1 MSTQRTIKHH
11 FIGLSFLAAF
21 FSFFSCLNIAFA
33 ESRPESILENATQS
47 MLSSLKQNRQTLKQN
62 PNGIYKLVDDVLVP
76 HVDTEYM
83 AKWVVGK
90 QYWTSASTEQ
100 QRRFIEEF
108 KKMVVRSY
116 ASSLLAYSDQTVT
129 YFPVKESLEGK
140 SKVQVSSII
149 RQPNGESINVA
160 YRLLRTSNDWKVY
173 DIVIEGVSLLQGFKS
188 QFADDLRAAGLEQLI
203 NKLHAHNA
211 KPLNTKK

>member
-1 MSTQRTIKHH
+1 MNNHRTIKNH
-11 FIGLSFLAAF
+11 FIGLSFLAMCLC
-21 FSFFSCLNIAFA
+21 FFSCVNVAFA
-33 ESRPESILENATQS
+33 ESRPESILDSATKS
-47 MLSSLKQNRQTLKQN
+47 MLSSLKENKQTLKQN

-83 AKWVVGK
+83 AKWVIGK
-90 QYWTSASTEQ
+90 QYWTSATADQ
-100 QRRFIEEF
+100 QRRFITEF
-108 KKMVVRSY
+108 KRMVVRSY
-116 ASSLLAYSDQTVT
+116 ASSLLTFSDQTVT

-140 SKVQVSSII
+140 SKVQVSSVI
-149 RQPNGESINVA
+149 RQPNGENINVA

-211 KPLNTKK
+211 KPLNTK